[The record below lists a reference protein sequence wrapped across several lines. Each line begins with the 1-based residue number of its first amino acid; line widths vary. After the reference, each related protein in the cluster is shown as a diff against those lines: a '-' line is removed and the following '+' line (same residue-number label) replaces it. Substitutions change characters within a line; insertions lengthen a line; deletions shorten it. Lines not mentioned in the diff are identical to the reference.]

1 MQEAVEAAVI
11 QPARYIAGRFL
22 PDKAI
27 DVIDEA
33 GARVKL
39 RVRAEQG
46 KRDALTASLDEWE
59 RGTYGRA
66 QAPIHDELD
75 PLVMAE
81 VTRDDVEEVIARW
94 TGIPITS
101 LKEAESRKLLR
112 IEAELHKR
120 VISQRPAISA
130 LARAIRRSRAGLK
143 NPHRPVGSLLLLGPT
158 GVGETEVTRCL
169 AKFLFG
175 SQRTM
180 IRFYMSQLIAKHSLL
195 TLLACPP
202 GNVVH

>member
-1 MQEAVEAAVI
+1 ME
-11 QPARYIAGRFL
+11 
-22 PDKAI
+22 
-27 DVIDEA
+27 EA

-39 RVRAEQG
+39 RGRAEQG
-46 KRDALTASLDEWE
+46 NLDALTASLDEWE

-94 TGIPITS
+94 TGIPVTS

-130 LARAIRRSRAGLK
+130 LARAIRRSRAGIK
-143 NPHRPVGSLLLLGPT
+143 KPQRPVASFLLNPRANA
-158 GVGETEVTRCL
+158 EWR
-169 AKFLFG
+169 APA
-175 SQRTM
+175 QR
-180 IRFYMSQLIAKHSLL
+180 
-195 TLLACPP
+195 
-202 GNVVH
+202 